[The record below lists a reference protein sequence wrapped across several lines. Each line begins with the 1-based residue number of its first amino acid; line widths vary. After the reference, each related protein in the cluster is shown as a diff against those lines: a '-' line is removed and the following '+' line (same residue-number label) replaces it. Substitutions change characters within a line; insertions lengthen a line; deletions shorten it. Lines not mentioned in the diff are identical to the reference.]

1 MDYQEYQRSSHL
13 SCANAMLRQDL
24 RQLEKHVTTQIIQP
38 IVKTNSTVSIKTLI
52 AEIKTFMNY
61 TTSYKKT
68 WLTKQRALEMI
79 HGNWEESYA
88 KLPKLLGALQSCVSG
103 TVVAAQTESV
113 FEGGEIVLGKRMLKR
128 VFWSFA
134 PSINGF
140 AQCKP
145 MVEVDGAWL
154 QEKYTDTLLIAT
166 TQDEANHIFP
176 IAYAIIEGET
186 TSAQGFC

>member
-1 MDYQEYQRSSHL
+1 
-13 SCANAMLRQDL
+13 
-24 RQLEKHVTTQIIQP
+24 
-38 IVKTNSTVSIKTLI
+38 
-52 AEIKTFMNY
+52 MNY

-140 AQCKP
+140 A
-145 MVEVDGAWL
+145 
-154 QEKYTDTLLIAT
+154 
-166 TQDEANHIFP
+166 
-176 IAYAIIEGET
+176 
-186 TSAQGFC
+186 